1 MQSEIAETIFEKI
14 KTLSPE
20 QQEKVLKFVDGLQP
34 ESKQKNGQSLKD
46 LWRGIDE
53 RLKEIPE
60 DAWDE
65 VPTDGATNH
74 DYYLYGSPKRK

>member
-1 MQSEIAETIFEKI
+1 MPTEIAEIILEKI

-20 QQEKVLKFVDGLQP
+20 QQDKVLKFVDGLQP
-34 ESKQKNGQSLKD
+34 ASKEKNGQSLKD
-46 LWRGIDE
+46 LWRSIDD

-65 VPTDGATNH
+65 IPTDGATNLDH
-74 DYYLYGSPKRK
+74 YLYGAPKRK